1 MKKARIIF
9 MACILIIALCSC
21 SSESSKTKKYNSMY
35 DIAEIN
41 SNERIYVDSETNVMY
56 WFDVQGY
63 SGTLTL
69 MVNADGIPKLY
80 NSETSKYKVAEIDS
94 YEKIYVDSET
104 NVMYLFDIHG
114 YGVGLTLMVNAD
126 GTPKLY
132 NSKTSKYKVT
142 KIESREKIYVD
153 SETNVM
159 YLFGVYGYDGGLTL
173 MVNADGTP
181 KIYNSKTSKYNVTE
195 IDSREKIYVDSE
207 TNVMY
212 LFNIH
217 NYGGGLTL
225 MVNADG
231 TPKLYNS
238 KTCKY
243 KVNKISSGNKI
254 YVDSETDVMYW
265 FNIHSYGGE
274 LTLMFNADGTPKLA
288 N

>member
-104 NVMYLFDIHG
+104 NVMYLF
-114 YGVGLTLMVNAD
+114 
-126 GTPKLY
+126 
-132 NSKTSKYKVT
+132 
-142 KIESREKIYVD
+142 
-153 SETNVM
+153 
-159 YLFGVYGYDGGLTL
+159 
-173 MVNADGTP
+173 
-181 KIYNSKTSKYNVTE
+181 
-195 IDSREKIYVDSE
+195 
-207 TNVMY
+207 
-212 LFNIH
+212 NIH